1 MNNNQKTKELIIS
14 HFNKYPNLK
23 IQDLFKFLFQSS
35 FGCEHLVS
43 SLDKVKSYLN
53 DEYNNIKQSNFSIDS
68 LDGNYS
74 RVPLSYIDKGLSIDT
89 FSKLFYLSSKT
100 EENGLLLLKEKLNVL
115 CSLAKDNLLPFSIN
129 EVCDEINKWKEQN
142 YPAVHHS
149 NEFRSFYKP
158 SYRLISNDYITY
170 LPLFIE
176 IDKFINKKHIIVAID
191 GGSASGKTTLSN
203 LLEKIYD
210 CNIFHMDDFF
220 LQPHQRT
227 KERFLE
233 VGGNIDRERFLDE
246 VLIPL
251 KNNDTIK
258 YHIFDCST
266 MSLGECIEVSPK
278 KVTIIE
284 GAYSM
289 HKELSSYYDLTVFLD
304 ISPEYQKERILIR
317 NSPNFAKR
325 FFEEWIPLENK
336 YFNETNIKDR
346 CNLVID
352 IKKEV

>member
-1 MNNNQKTKELIIS
+1 MNNNQKTKELIIN

-43 SLDKVKSYLN
+43 SLDKVKTYLN

-100 EENGLLLLKEKLNVL
+100 EENGLSLLKEKLNVL

-176 IDKFINKKHIIVAID
+176 IDKLINKEHIIVAID
-191 GGSASGKTTLSN
+191 GGSASGKTTLGN
-203 LLEKIYD
+203 LLKKVYD
-210 CNIFHMDDFF
+210 CNLFHMDDFF
-220 LQPHQRT
+220 LQQNQRT
-227 KERFLE
+227 KERLDE
-233 VGGNIDRERFLDE
+233 VGGNIDKERFLE
-246 VLIPL
+246 EILIPL
-251 KNNDTIK
+251 KNNEIIRYRK
-258 YHIFDCST
+258 FDCST
-266 MSLGECIEVSPK
+266 MSLSDYLEITPK
-278 KVTIIE
+278 KITIIE
-284 GAYSM
+284 GAYSL
-289 HKELSSYYDLTVFLD
+289 HPELSSYYDLSVFLK
-304 ISPEYQKERILIR
+304 ISPEFQKERIILR
-317 NSPNFAKR
+317 NNSNFVKR
-325 FFEEWIPLENK
+325 FFEEWIPLENI
-336 YFNETNIKDR
+336 YFDKTNIMER
-346 CNLVID
+346 SNLIIN
-352 IKKEV
+352 IKK